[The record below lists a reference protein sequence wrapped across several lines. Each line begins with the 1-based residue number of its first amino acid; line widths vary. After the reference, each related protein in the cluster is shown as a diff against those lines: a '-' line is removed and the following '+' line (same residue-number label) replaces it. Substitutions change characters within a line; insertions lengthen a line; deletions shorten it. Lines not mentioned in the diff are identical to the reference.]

1 MNFLTLMVILA
12 LVVAVAALIW
22 GVSSMALGGSYDR
35 EHSEQI
41 MFTRIGVQAVAF
53 VLIVIAVI
61 YSIV

>member
-12 LVVAVAALIW
+12 LIVAVAALIW
-22 GVSSMALGGSYDR
+22 GVSSMAHGGSYDR

-53 VLIVIAVI
+53 VLIVIALI
-61 YSIV
+61 YSII

>member
-12 LVVAVAALIW
+12 LVFAVAALIW
-22 GVSSMALGGSYDR
+22 GVSSMARGGSYDR

>member
-1 MNFLTLMVILA
+1 MNFLPLIVILA
-12 LVVAVAALIW
+12 LIAAVAALIW
-22 GVSSMALGGSYDR
+22 GVSSMAHGGSYDR

-61 YSIV
+61 YSLV